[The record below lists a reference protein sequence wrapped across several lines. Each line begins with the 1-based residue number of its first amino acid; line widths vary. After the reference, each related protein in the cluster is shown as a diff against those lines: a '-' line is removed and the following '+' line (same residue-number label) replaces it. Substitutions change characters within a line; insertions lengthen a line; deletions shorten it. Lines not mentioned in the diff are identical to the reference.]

1 MSTNALQA
9 AVDHRWETDILEEMK
24 GFIRIPAKSPAF
36 DPDWAANGYLDDAVA
51 HAERWCRETAP
62 ADASIEVIRLEG
74 RTPLLLVDVP
84 GNRDGTILLYGH
96 LDKQPEVSGWSDGLG
111 PWQPVLKDERLYGR
125 GSADDGYAVYAS
137 LTAVTA
143 VHEQG
148 LPHGRCLL
156 LIETC
161 EESGSYDL
169 PHYIDHLRQRIG
181 QPELVLCLD
190 SGCGNYEQMWCT
202 TSLRG
207 MAAGTLQVETLT
219 QGVHSG
225 DAGGVVPSSFRIAR
239 HLLERLED
247 SVDGRIIPAAFN
259 AEIPD
264 ERRAQARAAAEVVG
278 TTLRDR
284 FPFTGETRAE
294 EQDLTE
300 LVLNRSWRPAL
311 EITGADG
318 LPTIADAG
326 NVLRAATAFK
336 LALRLPPTVEGTAAT
351 ARLKDL
357 LEANPPHGARVTF
370 TPDQAATGWHA
381 PPLSPWLAETMDAAS
396 RDAFGAPV
404 MYMGEGGTIPFMA
417 LLSEA
422 FPEAQFV
429 ITGVLGPQS
438 NAHGPDEFLHVPTAR
453 RLTTCVARIISAHGE
468 QAKAG

>member
-1 MSTNALQA
+1 MDTKALQDY
-9 AVDHRWETDILEEMK
+9 VDRTWQDEILGELE

-36 DPDWAANGYLDDAVA
+36 DAEWAEHGHLDEAVA

-62 ADASIEVIRLEG
+62 ADASVEVVRLPG

-84 GNRDGTILLYGH
+84 GTREGTILLYGH
-96 LDKQPEVSGWSDGLG
+96 LDKQPEVSGWSEGLG
-111 PWQPVLKDERLYGR
+111 PWQPVLRDDRLYGR

-137 LTAVTA
+137 LASVRA
-143 VHEQG
+143 VHDQG
-148 LPHGRCLL
+148 IPHGRCLL

-161 EESGSYDL
+161 EESGSFDL
-169 PHYIDHLRQRIG
+169 PHYIDHLRERIG
-181 QPELVLCLD
+181 QPDLVLCLD

-207 MAAGTLQVETLT
+207 MAAGTLRVETLT

-225 DAGGVVPSSFRIAR
+225 DAGGVVPSSFRIVR
-239 HLLERLED
+239 HRLERLED
-247 SVDGRIIPAAFN
+247 SADGRITPGAFN
-259 AEIPD
+259 TSIPD
-264 ERRAQARAAAEVVG
+264 DRRTQAGEAAAVVG

-284 FPFTGETRAE
+284 FPFAGSTRAE

-318 LPTIADAG
+318 LPPIAEAG
-326 NVLRAATAFK
+326 NVLRASTSVK
-336 LALRLPPTVEGTAAT
+336 LALRLPPTVDGHEASQH
-351 ARLKDL
+351 LKEL
-357 LEANPPHGARVTF
+357 LEADPPHDARVTF
-370 TPDQAATGWHA
+370 TPEQAATGWHA

-396 RDAFGAPV
+396 RDAFGAKA
-404 MYMGEGGTIPFMA
+404 MFMGEGGTIPFMA
-417 LLSEA
+417 LLSNA
-422 FPEAQFV
+422 FPKAQFV

-453 RLTTCVARIISAHGE
+453 RLTTCVARIIAAHG
-468 QAKAG
+468 QQT